1 MIVLGIDPGVSGAW
15 AVYDTT
21 TATIFAADA
30 PTVGKDLD
38 AASFAAE
45 ILKWRP
51 DRAVIERV
59 GSMPNQ
65 GLSSTFRFGVAYGV
79 VQGIVAAQFIPV
91 QFVTPGK
98 WKSHYG
104 LSSVLPP
111 GSARKKDLKEM
122 SRARALHLWPARAD
136 LFKRKKDDGRAE
148 AALLAKYGADLAF
161 LACG

>member
-21 TATIFAADA
+21 TATVFAADA
-30 PTVGKDLD
+30 PTIGKDLD

-45 ILKWRP
+45 ILKWKP

-59 GSMPNQ
+59 GPMPNQ

-79 VQGIVAAQFIPV
+79 VQGIVASQNIPV
-91 QFVTPGK
+91 EFVMPGK

-104 LSSVLPP
+104 FASALPP
-111 GSARKKDLKEM
+111 GPMRKNDLKEK
-122 SRARALHLWPARAD
+122 SRRRAIELWPARSD
-136 LFKRKKDDGRAE
+136 LFRRKKDDGRAE
-148 AALLAKYGADLAF
+148 AALLAKYGADLVF
-161 LACG
+161 MG